1 MPHGIQQAAYYKNIT
16 LSPLFSGIS
25 FPKSYCW
32 LAHRSANPVGK
43 KIQKP
48 PTSDTSKFSNM
59 SGMLPRLSSQVDTR
73 PFHLSTLFVSS
84 ARARDMTDYHLGS
97 CIHPSMS
104 CHTHRA
110 TSQGTSFSLRHHQYL
125 LTPDKAS
132 THLKLTICISKSV

>member
-1 MPHGIQQAAYYKNIT
+1 MPHGIQQAAYNKNIT
-16 LSPLFSGIS
+16 LSPLFSGIIS

-32 LAHRSANPVGK
+32 LAHRSAKPAGK

-59 SGMLPRLSSQVDTR
+59 SGMLLRLSSQVDTR
-73 PFHLSTLFVSS
+73 PIHLSTLFVSS

-104 CHTHRA
+104 CHTQSHFTRHLI
-110 TSQGTSFSLRHHQYL
+110 FS
-125 LTPDKAS
+125 KAPS
-132 THLKLTICISKSV
+132 ILANS